1 MKTISKVGNFF
12 LLLISMAS
20 AHIGWCQSTVD
31 SLKAELE
38 LAQGKK
44 RVGILI
50 ALSKQFQNLDPN
62 QAFDFAEDA
71 INLSQQIA
79 FDKGEASGYINLGS
93 AHRKIGNYDQSI
105 EAYHEALRVSQ
116 ENQNTKDEA
125 RAYNGLGIAY
135 NMKGDFD
142 KALIALFSALRIDEQ
157 NNDKQGMADALNNI
171 GIIYWYSDD
180 LDMSLEY
187 YLKALELRKEIGD
200 KNDIAASMNNIG
212 NTYSTLGEHQKSLQY
227 FLDALEIQEEMG
239 NIEVIFALRLNIG
252 TVYADLNDH
261 EEALT
266 YYLRGLEIS
275 EARGDNWG
283 TAQCFNYIGLAY
295 MNLQETQKA
304 EDYLLKSLELAER
317 IGAKSIKQENY
328 SYLSDLYQAKSNF
341 QRSLKYFKL
350 YSIVKDSIFNEA
362 SSKQMA
368 ELQTRYEKEKD
379 KAAIQE
385 LTSQSAVQE
394 LKLRKSENL
403 KLFFIISSILIMI
416 LAAVMYYGF
425 QQNRKANIFLKERNK
440 LEIENKERAISL
452 FGQQVSKQVASELLS
467 GSFQSSGKK
476 LFACI
481 MFLDIRNYTPFIQNK
496 EPSEIIQYQNDVFG
510 FMIDVISRHHGI
522 INQFLGDGFMATF
535 GAPASSAHDCSN
547 AVLALI
553 EIVDLLKKKC
563 ASGKLPTTR
572 IGIGLH
578 AGSIV
583 TGNVGTSERKQ
594 YSISGNTVVLASR
607 IEQLNKQFKSE
618 ILISREVLE
627 KIDRSNL
634 HTENL
639 GSVHVKGR
647 AKPIEIIRIHGTV

>member
-1 MKTISKVGNFF
+1 MSKFGASF
-12 LLLISMAS
+12 LLLVLVTS
-20 AHIGWCQSTVD
+20 AHTSWCQSIVD
-31 SLKAELE
+31 SLKTELE
-38 LAQGKK
+38 QAQGIR
-44 RVGILI
+44 RVDILN
-50 ALSKQFQNLDPN
+50 ALSKEFQNLDPN
-62 QAFDFAEDA
+62 QAFDFAKEA

-79 FDKGEASGYINLGS
+79 FDKGEASGHINLGN
-93 AHRKIGNYDQSI
+93 AHRKIGNYDQSV

-116 ENQNTKDEA
+116 AYQNTKDEA

-135 NMKGDFD
+135 NMIGDYD
-142 KALIALFSALRIDEQ
+142 KALTALFSALRIDEQ
-157 NNDKQGMADALNNI
+157 NNDKPGIANVLNNI
-171 GIIYWYSDD
+171 GIIYWYSED
-180 LDMSLEY
+180 LDKSLEY
-187 YLKALELRKEIGD
+187 YLKALEIRKEMGD
-200 KNDIAASMNNIG
+200 RDDIAASLNNIG
-212 NTYSTLGEHQKSLQY
+212 NTYSTLGENEKSLQY
-227 FLDALEIQEEMG
+227 FLEALQIQEAMG

-252 TVYADLNDH
+252 TVYADLNEH
-261 EEALT
+261 EKALT
-266 YYLRGLEIS
+266 YYFSGLEIS

-295 MNLQETQKA
+295 MSLQGMQEA
-304 EDYLLKSLELAER
+304 EDYFLKSLELAKR

-341 QRSLKYFKL
+341 QKSLQYFKM
-350 YSIVKDSIFNEA
+350 YSFVKDSIFNET

-368 ELQTRYEKEKD
+368 ELQTRYETEKN

-403 KLFFIISSILIMI
+403 KLFFIFSSILIMI
-416 LAAVMYYGF
+416 LAGVVYYGF
-425 QQNRKANIFLKERNK
+425 QQNRKANIFLRERNK

-467 GSFQSSGKK
+467 GSFQSSSKK

-481 MFLDIRNYTPFIQNK
+481 MFLDIRNYTPFIENK

-535 GAPASSAHDCSN
+535 GAPASSGHDCGN
-547 AVLALI
+547 AVLASI

-563 ASGKLPTTR
+563 ASGKIPSTR

-607 IEQLNKQFKSE
+607 IEQLNKQFNSE

-634 HTENL
+634 HTESL
-639 GSVHVKGR
+639 GHVNVKGR
-647 AKPIEIIRIHGTV
+647 AKPIEIFRIHMTA